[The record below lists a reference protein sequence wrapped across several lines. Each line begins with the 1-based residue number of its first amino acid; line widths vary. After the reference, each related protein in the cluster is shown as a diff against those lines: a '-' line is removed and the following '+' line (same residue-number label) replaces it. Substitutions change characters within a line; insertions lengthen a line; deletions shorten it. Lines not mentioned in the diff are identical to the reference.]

1 MAVAQTSVIIVNH
14 NKKASLHAMLTALEL
29 EHATTSEV
37 IVVDNA
43 SFDGSADM
51 EASEFPQVR
60 LVRGQHNRGF
70 AASAQRAINSAS
82 GSVAVLCHADL
93 VAPIHTLAEL
103 ADHVR
108 EGSKKASAGSRVVA
122 AIPRILDRN
131 RADQPSIGRLPGL
144 GRGMIGVFS
153 PSSARKCHVPFL
165 DHVADHEWASF
176 TCFAIDLDAL
186 SRVGML
192 DPRFFLYY
200 ADADLC
206 QRIHD
211 KGWRIAIRRDLSI
224 VHTGASPNDPLPDH
238 LKRIMRKDQQLYF
251 TKHRPTWERKLLDV
265 DEKVYRF
272 LSREAV

>member
-1 MAVAQTSVIIVNH
+1 MYQDLESGQRLGRRTRGVVGMAVAQNSIIIVSH
-14 NKKASLHAMLTALEL
+14 NKKPALRAMLEALEL

-43 SFDGSADM
+43 SFDDSADM
-51 EASEFPQVR
+51 VASEFPQVK
-60 LVRGQHNRGF
+60 LIRGQHNRGF
-70 AASAQRAINSAS
+70 AASAQRGINSA
-82 GSVAVLCHADL
+82 GGTVAVLCHSDL

-108 EGSKKASAGSRVVA
+108 LGNKGAAGSRIVA

-131 RADQPSIGRLPGL
+131 RMDQPSVGRLPGL
-144 GRGMIGVFS
+144 GRGMIGVFK
-153 PSSARKCHVPFL
+153 PSAARKLHVPYL
-165 DHVADHEWASF
+165 DHVADHEWATF

-211 KGWRIAIRRDLSI
+211 KGWRIAVRRDLSV
-224 VHTGASPNDPLPDH
+224 VH
-238 LKRIMRKDQQLYF
+238 
-251 TKHRPTWERKLLDV
+251 
-265 DEKVYRF
+265 
-272 LSREAV
+272 